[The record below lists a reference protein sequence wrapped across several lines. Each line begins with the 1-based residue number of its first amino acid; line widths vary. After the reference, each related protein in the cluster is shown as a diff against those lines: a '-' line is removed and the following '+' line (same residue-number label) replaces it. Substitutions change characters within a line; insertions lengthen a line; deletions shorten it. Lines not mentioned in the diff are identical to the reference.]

1 MIGVFDSG
9 LGGLSVWRE
18 LVKQLPDEAVLYLA
32 DRSYCPYGKRSAEQ
46 LRRRCEAITRYLI
59 SQGAEIIVIACNT
72 ATSAAAQHLRGQF
85 SLPIVG
91 MEPAVKPAALL
102 SRRGK
107 IGVLA
112 TEATLSGD
120 KFRLLA
126 DRYRDQA
133 EVLVQPAPQLVELV
147 EHGDLDSAHARAVV
161 ASQLEPLLAA
171 GVDQI
176 VLGCTHF
183 PFLTPLMQELA
194 GPHVALID
202 PAGAVCRQTARLLDQ
217 LRTPSTASANLA
229 ERYRFVST
237 GNADGM
243 RDFITRVLQRDAIVE
258 TLALE

>member
-32 DRSYCPYGKRSAEQ
+32 DRGYCPYGKRSAEQ

-112 TEATLSGD
+112 TEVTLAGD
-120 KFRLLA
+120 KFRELA

-133 EVLVQPAPQLVELV
+133 EVLVQPAPRLVELV

-161 ASQLEPLLAA
+161 AGQLEPLLAA

-217 LRTPSTASANLA
+217 LRTSTAASANLA

-237 GNADGM
+237 DDAEGM
-243 RDFITRVLQRDAIVE
+243 RDFISRVLQRNTAVE
-258 TLALE
+258 TLTLE